1 MIDAHIH
8 FSQSMGAERLKEI
21 IKEMEL
27 EAIALLC
34 IPKGGTVPVEED
46 AFAFRSSCDIPVY
59 IFGGLSRSIYR
70 QGMSVSEFA
79 ANADAELSRLLALGC
94 TGIKMLEGKPDVRK
108 AFAVPDFDSEFYDLF
123 FDRLEREQIPLIFH
137 VNDPEEFWD
146 SEHVADYVKKAGWF
160 YDSTFINNEE
170 QYAQILRLLANHP
183 NLKVLFPHFFFLS
196 NRLER
201 LAEILERYPNVRI
214 DLTPGIELY
223 YNLSSQQETAKQFIN
238 RYQKRIIY
246 GTDIGAR
253 TLIRTDDV
261 LLSLEE
267 CRSRVSLIRNFLETR
282 GDYLLTEDG
291 YYVVERKPTVMHG
304 LGLSDDV
311 LENIYRQNFL
321 DFIRKN

>member
-34 IPKGGTVPVEED
+34 IPKGGAVPVEED

-70 QGMSVSEFA
+70 QGMSVPEFA

-123 FDRLEREQIPLIFH
+123 FNRLEREQIPLIFH

>member
-34 IPKGGTVPVEED
+34 IPKGGAVPVEED

-201 LAEILERYPNVRI
+201 LAEILERYPNIRI